1 MKEQKSMMLF
11 EATIK
16 SQATLRT
23 YQLHL
28 RKLLEYSKIKDY
40 DSLITLKPKQI
51 QVLLE
56 DYLLFLRKKLSP
68 NSIPTIFSC
77 YQSFFSYHVD
87 GVNFKRIKRMFPAK
101 EIQSGREAYTTEQ
114 VRSLIDNT
122 VSRKIKAIIHFMASS
137 GVRVGALHELRL
149 KHIENMPNECKSV
162 LVYPDTIS
170 EYTTFITSECF
181 EAIEDYLTYRKLKGE
196 IITEDSF
203 VFVKPNGQQH
213 DDDDLSVSLCRLS
226 TRKLDRKKSGVRY
239 TVSSSHGLRKRF
251 NTILKSIQD
260 VNISIAEK
268 LLGHSSSVKLDN
280 VYFTP
285 SKEQLFNEYQ
295 KAIPDLLLDEK
306 YKLKSELQNQKMK
319 IEELENDKDRR
330 IEQLENKLDLIQE
343 FLKPSS

>member
-1 MKEQKSMMLF
+1 VLSLKEQKSMMLF

-16 SQATLRT
+16 SKATLRT
-23 YQLHL
+23 YQIHL

-51 QVLLE
+51 QDLLE
-56 DYLLFLRKKLSP
+56 DYLLFLRKKLSG
-68 NSIPTIFSC
+68 NSIPSIFSC

-101 EIQSGREAYTTEQ
+101 EIQSGKEAYTTNQ

-149 KHIENMPNECKSV
+149 KHIEDMPNECKSV
-162 LVYPDTIS
+162 LVYADTIS
-170 EYTTFITSECF
+170 EYTTFITPECYQ
-181 EAIEDYLTYRKLKGE
+181 AIEDYLTYRKRKGE
-196 IITEDSF
+196 LITKDSF

-213 DDDDLSVSLCRLS
+213 DDDDLSISLCRLS
-226 TRKLDRKKSGVRY
+226 TSKLDRKKSGVRY

-251 NTILKSIQD
+251 NTILKMNKEI
-260 VNISIAEK
+260 NISIAEK
-268 LLGHSSSVKLDN
+268 LLGHSSSVQLDN

-306 YKLKSELQNQKMK
+306 YKLKIK
-319 IEELENDKDRR
+319 IEELESDKDNR
-330 IEQLENKLDLIQE
+330 ILELENKLESLSE
-343 FLKPSS
+343 FVKSFRDS

>member
-1 MKEQKSMMLF
+1 MMLF

-16 SQATLRT
+16 SEATLRT
-23 YQLHL
+23 YQIHL

-51 QVLLE
+51 QDLLE
-56 DYLLFLRKKLSP
+56 DYLLFLRKKLSG
-68 NSIPTIFSC
+68 NSIPSIFSC

-101 EIQSGREAYTTEQ
+101 EIQSGKEAYTTNQ

-149 KHIENMPNECKSV
+149 KHIEDMPNECKSV
-162 LVYPDTIS
+162 LVYADTIS
-170 EYTTFITSECF
+170 EYTTFITPECYQ
-181 EAIEDYLTYRKLKGE
+181 AIEDYLTYRKRKGE
-196 IITEDSF
+196 LITKDSF

-213 DDDDLSVSLCRLS
+213 DDDDLSISLCRLS
-226 TRKLDRKKSGVRY
+226 TSKLDRKKSGVRY

-251 NTILKSIQD
+251 NTILKMNKEI
-260 VNISIAEK
+260 NISIAEK
-268 LLGHSSSVKLDN
+268 LLGHSSSVQLDN

-306 YKLKSELQNQKMK
+306 YKLKIK
-319 IEELENDKDRR
+319 IEELESDKDNR
-330 IEQLENKLDLIQE
+330 ILELENKLETLNE
-343 FLKPSS
+343 FVKSFSK

>member
-1 MKEQKSMMLF
+1 MMLF

-16 SQATLRT
+16 SKATLRT

-51 QVLLE
+51 QDLLE
-56 DYLLFLRKKLSP
+56 DYLLFLRKKISG
-68 NSIPTIFSC
+68 NSIPSIFSC

-101 EIQSGREAYTTEQ
+101 EIQSGKEAYTTNQ

-149 KHIENMPNECKSV
+149 KHIEDMPNECKSV
-162 LVYPDTIS
+162 LVYADSIS
-170 EYTTFITSECF
+170 EYTTFITSECYQ
-181 EAIEDYLTYRKLKGE
+181 AIEDYLTYRKRKGE
-196 IITEDSF
+196 LITKDSF

-213 DDDDLSVSLCRLS
+213 DDDDLSISLCRLS
-226 TRKLDRKKSGVRY
+226 TSKLDRKKSGVRY

-251 NTILKSIQD
+251 NTILKMNKEI
-260 VNISIAEK
+260 NISIAEK

-280 VYFTP
+280 VYFAP

-295 KAIPDLLLDEK
+295 KAISDLIIDEK
-306 YKLKSELQNQKMK
+306 YKLKSELENQKIK
-319 IEELENDKDRR
+319 IEELENDKDKR
-330 IEQLENKLDLIQE
+330 IIQLENKLETLSE
-343 FLKPSS
+343 FVKSFRDS

>member
-1 MKEQKSMMLF
+1 MMLF

-16 SQATLRT
+16 SKATLRT
-23 YQLHL
+23 YQIHL

-40 DSLITLKPKQI
+40 DSLITLKPKEIQI
-51 QVLLE
+51 LLE

-122 VSRKIKAIIHFMASS
+122 VSRKIKAIIHFMACS

-149 KHIENMPNECKSV
+149 KHIDDMPNECKSV
-162 LVYPDTIS
+162 LVYADTIS

-181 EAIEDYLTYRKLKGE
+181 EVIEDYLTYRKRKGE
-196 IITEDSF
+196 LITKDSF
-203 VFVKPNGQQH
+203 VFVNPKGKQH
-213 DDDDLSVSLCRLS
+213 DYKNLAVTLCKLS
-226 TRKLDRKKSGVRY
+226 TSKLDRKKSGVRY

-251 NTILKSIQD
+251 NTILKMNNEI
-260 VNISIAEK
+260 NISIAEK
-268 LLGHSSSVKLDN
+268 LLGHSSSVQLDN

-306 YKLKSELQNQKMK
+306 YKLKSELQNQKTK
-319 IEELENDKDRR
+319 IEELESDKDRR
-330 IEQLENKLDLIQE
+330 IEQLENKLDLLQE
-343 FLKPSS
+343 FLKTSSS

>member
-1 MKEQKSMMLF
+1 LKEQKSMMLF

-16 SQATLRT
+16 SKATLRT
-23 YQLHL
+23 YQIHL

-51 QVLLE
+51 QDLLE
-56 DYLLFLRKKLSP
+56 DYLLFLRKKLSG
-68 NSIPTIFSC
+68 NSIPSIFSC

-101 EIQSGREAYTTEQ
+101 EIQSGKEAYTTNQ

-149 KHIENMPNECKSV
+149 KHIEDMPNECKSV
-162 LVYPDTIS
+162 LVYADTIS
-170 EYTTFITSECF
+170 EYTTFITPECYQ
-181 EAIEDYLTYRKLKGE
+181 AIEDYLTYRKRKGE
-196 IITEDSF
+196 LITKDSF

-213 DDDDLSVSLCRLS
+213 DDKDLSISLCRLS
-226 TRKLDRKKSGVRY
+226 TSKLDRKKSGVRY

-251 NTILKSIQD
+251 NTILKMNKEI
-260 VNISIAEK
+260 NISIAEK
-268 LLGHSSSVKLDN
+268 LLGHSSSVQLDN

-306 YKLKSELQNQKMK
+306 YKLKIK
-319 IEELENDKDRR
+319 IEELESDKDNR
-330 IEQLENKLDLIQE
+330 ILELENKLETLNE
-343 FLKPSS
+343 FVKSFSK

>member
-1 MKEQKSMMLF
+1 MLF

-16 SQATLRT
+16 SKATLRT
-23 YQLHL
+23 YQIHL

-87 GVNFKRIKRMFPAK
+87 GVNFKRIKRMFPVK
-101 EIQSGREAYTTEQ
+101 EIQSGKEAYTTNQ

-149 KHIENMPNECKSV
+149 KHIEDMPNECKSV
-162 LVYPDTIS
+162 LVYADTIS
-170 EYTTFITSECF
+170 EYTTFITSECYQ
-181 EAIEDYLTYRKLKGE
+181 AIEDYLTYRKRKGE
-196 IITEDSF
+196 LITKDSF

-213 DDDDLSVSLCRLS
+213 DDDDLSISLCRLS
-226 TRKLDRKKSGVRY
+226 TIKLDRKRSGVRY

-251 NTILKSIQD
+251 NTILKMNKEI
-260 VNISIAEK
+260 NISIAEK
-268 LLGHSSSVKLDN
+268 LLGHSSSVQLDN

-285 SKEQLFNEYQ
+285 SQEQLFNEYQ

-306 YKLKSELQNQKMK
+306 YKLKIK
-319 IEELENDKDRR
+319 IDELESDKDNR
-330 IEQLENKLDLIQE
+330 ILDLENKLEPLSE
-343 FLKPSS
+343 FVKSFRNS

>member
-1 MKEQKSMMLF
+1 MMLF

-16 SQATLRT
+16 SKATLRT
-23 YQLHL
+23 YQIHL

-51 QVLLE
+51 QDLLE
-56 DYLLFLRKKLSP
+56 DYLLFLRKKLSG
-68 NSIPTIFSC
+68 NSIPSIFSC

-101 EIQSGREAYTTEQ
+101 EIQSGKEAYTTNQ

-149 KHIENMPNECKSV
+149 KHIEDMPNECKSV
-162 LVYPDTIS
+162 LVYADTIS
-170 EYTTFITSECF
+170 EYTTFITPECYQ
-181 EAIEDYLTYRKLKGE
+181 AIEDYLTYRKRKGE
-196 IITEDSF
+196 LITKDSF

-213 DDDDLSVSLCRLS
+213 DDDDLSISLCRLS
-226 TRKLDRKKSGVRY
+226 TSKLDRKKSGVRY

-251 NTILKSIQD
+251 NTILKMNKEI
-260 VNISIAEK
+260 NISIAEK
-268 LLGHSSSVKLDN
+268 LLGHSSSVQLDN

-306 YKLKSELQNQKMK
+306 YKLKIK
-319 IEELENDKDRR
+319 IEELESDNDKR
-330 IEQLENKLDLIQE
+330 IQQLENKLETLNE
-343 FLKPSS
+343 FVKSFSK

>member
-16 SQATLRT
+16 SKATLRT
-23 YQLHL
+23 YQIHL
-28 RKLLEYSKIKDY
+28 RRLLEYSKIKDY

-51 QVLLE
+51 QDLLE
-56 DYLLFLRKKLSP
+56 DYLLFLRKKLSG
-68 NSIPTIFSC
+68 NSIPSIFSC

-101 EIQSGREAYTTEQ
+101 EIQSGKEAYTTNQ

-149 KHIENMPNECKSV
+149 KHIEDMPNECKSV
-162 LVYPDTIS
+162 LVYADTIS
-170 EYTTFITSECF
+170 EYTTFITPECYQ
-181 EAIEDYLTYRKLKGE
+181 AIEDYLTYRKRKGE
-196 IITEDSF
+196 LITKDSF
-203 VFVKPNGQQH
+203 VFVKPNGHQH
-213 DDDDLSVSLCRLS
+213 DDDDLSISLCRLS
-226 TRKLDRKKSGVRY
+226 TSKLDRKKSGVRY

-251 NTILKSIQD
+251 NTILKMNKEI
-260 VNISIAEK
+260 NISIAEK
-268 LLGHSSSVKLDN
+268 LLGHSSSVQLDN

-306 YKLKSELQNQKMK
+306 YKLKIK
-319 IEELENDKDRR
+319 IEELESDKDNR
-330 IEQLENKLDLIQE
+330 ILDLENKLETLSE
-343 FLKPSS
+343 FVKSFRNS

>member
-16 SQATLRT
+16 SKATLRT
-23 YQLHL
+23 YQIHL

-56 DYLLFLRKKLSP
+56 DYLLFLRKKLSG
-68 NSIPTIFSC
+68 NSIPAIFSC
-77 YQSFFSYHVD
+77 YQSFFSYHID
-87 GVNFKRIKRMFPAK
+87 GINFKRIKRMFPVK
-101 EIQSGREAYTTEQ
+101 EIQSGKEAYTTNQ

-149 KHIENMPNECKSV
+149 KHIEDMPNECKSV
-162 LVYPDTIS
+162 LVYADSIS
-170 EYTTFITSECF
+170 EYTTFITSECYQ
-181 EAIEDYLTYRKLKGE
+181 AIEDYLTYRKRKGE
-196 IITEDSF
+196 LITKDSF

-251 NTILKSIQD
+251 NTILKMNKEI
-260 VNISIAEK
+260 NISIAEK
-268 LLGHSSSVKLDN
+268 LLGHSSSVQLDN

-306 YKLKSELQNQKMK
+306 FKLKIK
-319 IEELENDKDRR
+319 IEELESDKDNR
-330 IEQLENKLDLIQE
+330 IQQLENKLEILNE
-343 FLKPSS
+343 FVNSFRNSQRI

>member
-28 RKLLEYSKIKDY
+28 KKLLEYSKIKDY

-56 DYLLFLRKKLSP
+56 DYLLFLRKKLSG
-68 NSIPTIFSC
+68 NSIPSIFSC

-101 EIQSGREAYTTEQ
+101 EIQSGREAYTADQ

-122 VSRKIKAIIHFMASS
+122 ISLKIKAIIHFMASS
-137 GVRVGALHELRL
+137 GVRIGALHELRL
-149 KHIENMPNECKSV
+149 KHVEDMPNECKSV
-162 LVYPDTIS
+162 LVYADTIS

-181 EAIEDYLTYRKLKGE
+181 QAIEDYLRYRKRKGE
-196 IITEDSF
+196 LITKDSF

-213 DDDDLSVSLCRLS
+213 DDKDLSISLCRLS
-226 TRKLDRKKSGVRY
+226 TSKLDRKKSGVRY

-251 NTILKSIQD
+251 NTILKMNKEI
-260 VNISIAEK
+260 NISIAEK
-268 LLGHSSSVKLDN
+268 LLGHSSSVQLDN

-306 YKLKSELQNQKMK
+306 YKLKIK
-319 IEELENDKDRR
+319 IEELESDKDNR
-330 IEQLENKLDLIQE
+330 ILQLENKLDLLQE
-343 FLKPSS
+343 FLKTSSS

>member
-1 MKEQKSMMLF
+1 MMLF

-16 SQATLRT
+16 SKATLQT
-23 YQLHL
+23 YQVHL

-40 DSLITLKPKQI
+40 DSLITLKPKEI
-51 QVLLE
+51 QMLLE
-56 DYLLFLRKKLSP
+56 DYLLFLRKKLSG
-68 NSIPTIFSC
+68 NSIPSIFSC

-101 EIQSGREAYTTEQ
+101 EIQSGKEAYTTDQ

-122 VSRKIKAIIHFMASS
+122 ISLKINAIIHFMASS

-149 KHIENMPNECKSV
+149 KHIEDMPNECKSV
-162 LVYPDTIS
+162 LVYADTIS
-170 EYTTFITSECF
+170 EYTTFITSECYQ
-181 EAIEDYLTYRKLKGE
+181 AIEDYLRYRKRKGQL
-196 IITEDSF
+196 ITMDSF

-213 DDDDLSVSLCRLS
+213 DDKDLSISLCRLS
-226 TRKLDRKKSGVRY
+226 TSKLDRKKSGVRY

-251 NTILKSIQD
+251 NTILKMNKEI
-260 VNISIAEK
+260 NISIAEK
-268 LLGHSSSVKLDN
+268 LLGHSSSVQLDN

-306 YKLKSELQNQKMK
+306 YKLKMK
-319 IEELENDKDRR
+319 IEELESDKDNR
-330 IEQLENKLDLIQE
+330 IIQLENKLETLTE
-343 FLKPSS
+343 FLKSFSK

>member
-1 MKEQKSMMLF
+1 MMLF

-16 SQATLRT
+16 SKATLRT
-23 YQLHL
+23 YQIHL

-40 DSLITLKPKQI
+40 DSLITLKPKEIQI
-51 QVLLE
+51 LLE
-56 DYLLFLRKKLSP
+56 DYLLFLRKKLSG
-68 NSIPTIFSC
+68 NSIPSIFSC

-101 EIQSGREAYTTEQ
+101 EIQSGREAYTTNQ

-122 VSRKIKAIIHFMASS
+122 ISLKSKAIIHFMASS
-137 GVRVGALHELRL
+137 GVRIGALHELRL
-149 KHIENMPNECKSV
+149 KHIEDMPNECKSV
-162 LVYPDTIS
+162 LVYPDSIS

-181 EAIEDYLTYRKLKGE
+181 EAIEDYLRYRKRKGE
-196 IITEDSF
+196 LITKDSF

-213 DDDDLSVSLCRLS
+213 DDKDLSISLCRLS
-226 TRKLDRKKSGVRY
+226 TSKLDRKKSGVRY

-251 NTILKSIQD
+251 NTILKMNKE

-268 LLGHSSSVKLDN
+268 LLGHSSSVQLDN

-295 KAIPDLLLDEK
+295 KAIPNLLLDEK
-306 YKLKSELQNQKMK
+306 YQLKIK
-319 IEELENDKDRR
+319 IEELESDKDNR
-330 IEQLENKLDLIQE
+330 ILDLENKLETLNE
-343 FLKPSS
+343 FVKSFSK

>member
-1 MKEQKSMMLF
+1 MMLF

-16 SQATLRT
+16 SKATLRT

-51 QVLLE
+51 QDLLE
-56 DYLLFLRKKLSP
+56 DYLLFLRKKISG
-68 NSIPTIFSC
+68 NSIPSIFSC

-101 EIQSGREAYTTEQ
+101 EIQSGKEAYTTNQ

-149 KHIENMPNECKSV
+149 KHIEDMPNECKSV
-162 LVYPDTIS
+162 LVYADSIS
-170 EYTTFITSECF
+170 EYTTFITSECYQ
-181 EAIEDYLTYRKLKGE
+181 AIEDYLTYRKLKGE
-196 IITEDSF
+196 LITKDSF

-213 DDDDLSVSLCRLS
+213 DDDDLSISLCRLS

-251 NTILKSIQD
+251 NTILKMNKEI
-260 VNISIAEK
+260 NISIAEK
-268 LLGHSSSVKLDN
+268 LLGHSSSVQLDN

-306 YKLKSELQNQKMK
+306 YKLKIK
-319 IEELENDKDRR
+319 IEELESDKDNR
-330 IEQLENKLDLIQE
+330 IQQLENKLETLTE
-343 FLKPSS
+343 FVKSFSK

>member
-1 MKEQKSMMLF
+1 MMLF

-16 SQATLRT
+16 SEATLRT
-23 YQLHL
+23 YQIHL

-51 QVLLE
+51 QDLLE
-56 DYLLFLRKKLSP
+56 DYLLFLRKKLSG
-68 NSIPTIFSC
+68 NSIPSIFSC

-101 EIQSGREAYTTEQ
+101 EIQSGKEAYTTNQ

-149 KHIENMPNECKSV
+149 KHIEDMPNECKSV
-162 LVYPDTIS
+162 LVYADTIS
-170 EYTTFITSECF
+170 EYTTFITPECYQ
-181 EAIEDYLTYRKLKGE
+181 AIEDYLTYRKRKGE
-196 IITEDSF
+196 LITKDSF

-213 DDDDLSVSLCRLS
+213 DDDDLSISLCRLS
-226 TRKLDRKKSGVRY
+226 TSKLDRKKSGVRY

-251 NTILKSIQD
+251 NTILKMNKEI
-260 VNISIAEK
+260 NISIAEK
-268 LLGHSSSVKLDN
+268 LLGHSSSVQLDN

-306 YKLKSELQNQKMK
+306 YKLKIK
-319 IEELENDKDRR
+319 IEELESDKDNR
-330 IEQLENKLDLIQE
+330 ILELENKLESLSE
-343 FLKPSS
+343 FVKSFRDS

>member
-1 MKEQKSMMLF
+1 LKEQKSMMLF

-16 SQATLRT
+16 SKATLRT
-23 YQLHL
+23 YQIHL

-51 QVLLE
+51 QDLLE
-56 DYLLFLRKKLSP
+56 DYLLFLRKKLSG
-68 NSIPTIFSC
+68 NSIPSIFSC

-101 EIQSGREAYTTEQ
+101 EIQSGKEAYTTNQ

-149 KHIENMPNECKSV
+149 KHIEDMPNECKSV
-162 LVYPDTIS
+162 LVYADTIS
-170 EYTTFITSECF
+170 EYTTFITPECYQ
-181 EAIEDYLTYRKLKGE
+181 AIEDYLTYRKRKGE
-196 IITEDSF
+196 LITKDSF

-213 DDDDLSVSLCRLS
+213 DDDDLSISLCRLS
-226 TRKLDRKKSGVRY
+226 TSKLDRKKSGVRY

-251 NTILKSIQD
+251 NTILKMNKEI
-260 VNISIAEK
+260 NISIAEK
-268 LLGHSSSVKLDN
+268 LLGHSSSVQLDN

-306 YKLKSELQNQKMK
+306 YKLKIK
-319 IEELENDKDRR
+319 IEELESDNDKR
-330 IEQLENKLDLIQE
+330 IQQLENKLETLNE
-343 FLKPSS
+343 FVKSFSK

>member
-1 MKEQKSMMLF
+1 LKEQKSMMLF

-16 SQATLRT
+16 SKATLRT
-23 YQLHL
+23 YQIHL

-51 QVLLE
+51 QDLLE
-56 DYLLFLRKKLSP
+56 DYLLFLRKKLSG
-68 NSIPTIFSC
+68 NSIPSIFSC

-101 EIQSGREAYTTEQ
+101 EIQSGKEAYTTNQ

-149 KHIENMPNECKSV
+149 KHIEDMPNECKSV
-162 LVYPDTIS
+162 LVYADTIS
-170 EYTTFITSECF
+170 EYTTFITPECYQ
-181 EAIEDYLTYRKLKGE
+181 AIEDYLTYRKRKGE
-196 IITEDSF
+196 LITKDSF

-213 DDDDLSVSLCRLS
+213 DDDDLSISLCRLS
-226 TRKLDRKKSGVRY
+226 TSKLDRKKSGVRY

-251 NTILKSIQD
+251 NTILKMNKEI
-260 VNISIAEK
+260 NISIAEK
-268 LLGHSSSVKLDN
+268 LLGHSSSVQLDN

-306 YKLKSELQNQKMK
+306 YKLKIK
-319 IEELENDKDRR
+319 IEELESDKDNR
-330 IEQLENKLDLIQE
+330 ILELENKLETLNE
-343 FLKPSS
+343 FVKSFSK